1 MMTGTRIYAE
11 GRVTMGRYYRGDIE
25 GKFWFGVQSSVAPKD
40 FSPDTEEYAEEDF
53 GVLTY
58 WGFSKKTLPDV
69 ERHLGT
75 LTKRLGAYKEKLDEF
90 FKDRDM
96 YNDEEL
102 VKAVAPEN
110 FRTKGSS
117 YVDQFR
123 TTILRDYADHFLGT
137 QIADCIRKNGECHF
151 EGEH

>member
-1 MMTGTRIYAE
+1 
-11 GRVTMGRYYRGDIE
+11 MGRYYRGDIE

-40 FSPDTEEYAEEDF
+40 FSPDGEEYAEEDF

-75 LTKRLGAYKEKLDEF
+75 LTKRMGAYKEKLDEF
-90 FKDRDM
+90 FKDRDF

-102 VKAVAPEN
+102 VKALAP
-110 FRTKGSS
+110 SLD
-117 YVDQFR
+117 VDQFR
-123 TTILRDYADHFLGT
+123 STILRDYADHQLGT